1 MTHAALFLPLI
12 LTLSSFLGFS
22 TAQASAIC
30 PWTKVMPDN
39 NLYYNFVRMD
49 NGQSHPSTRLYHSF
63 WSGSE
68 QHLLLSC
75 SWTEDVEVIR
85 SYLSVCRQRPQD
97 FSGPPK
103 ENLENLL
110 LGADQCVPL
119 TSGMLESRGRR
130 DRRSVGGPGQEE
142 RSEVA
147 KHPRVKRGFI
157 VPGTLWCG
165 SGNKAPSYTDL
176 GVFSNTDSCCR
187 EHDQCKHTILS
198 FQSGFGVFNSNIFT
212 MSHCD
217 CDKTFRS
224 CLREANDRISEVV
237 EYTFFNLLKMHCF
250 TLSNRLQ
257 CAERNWF
264 GMCKKSQMALYA
276 DVHPPELSEAP
287 QPKACL
293 NTSCININATIPAEL
308 LESSLTDPELHRMST
323 TASTPAAPASSGG
336 SPSITAAAHRPDS
349 TALVRPKGS
358 APEGK
363 DELMVVPIKHQ
374 TDMSRYKNISEEQM
388 SCGVYKDLD
397 ECRSKIPPQQRRHGL
412 QNSEDRTLYH
422 CNCTTRLFQTLA
434 QQKQLTKVQTF
445 LLGHVSL
452 SCFLLPNCP
461 TGNTSCTAMV
471 VKAELPG
478 LNQRPAEV
486 EEQRHLQ
493 AVRLKVSKTNMRAKR
508 KDRPVRLYKLCQR
521 MTRTKHTQKVTT
533 RG

>member
-264 GMCKKSQMALYA
+264 GIWKNKSRLQYE
-276 DVHPPELSEAP
+276 HELSEAP

-363 DELMVVPIKHQ
+363 DELM
-374 TDMSRYKNISEEQM
+374 M

-412 QNSEDRTLYH
+412 QNSEDRTL
-422 CNCTTRLFQTLA
+422 RLPLMK
-434 QQKQLTKVQTF
+434 KQLTKVQTF

-461 TGNTSCTAMV
+461 TGNTSVFNHKHRNLHV
-471 VKAELPG
+471 V
-478 LNQRPAEV
+478 
-486 EEQRHLQ
+486 
-493 AVRLKVSKTNMRAKR
+493 
-508 KDRPVRLYKLCQR
+508 
-521 MTRTKHTQKVTT
+521 
-533 RG
+533 